1 MIIFIDSNI
10 LGQLCSP
17 NSTDDLAIL
26 ENWFERSLSRC
37 TVVSSMVCDYEV
49 RRGLLL
55 TQKQGIIASGLPLLD
70 DLHQLIDFLPVD
82 KTVWTLAVDIW
93 ARARAS
99 GQPTAG
105 ERNLDADMVI
115 CATWQ
120 DLATRYPGQE
130 VIIATTNIRHLS
142 RFANVTKWEDLSI

>member
-17 NSTDDLAIL
+17 KYTDDLAAL
-26 ENWFERSLSRC
+26 ENWFERSLIRY

-49 RRGLLL
+49 RWGLLL
-55 TQKQGIIASGLPLLD
+55 TQKQGLIASGLPLLD

-82 KTVWTLAVDIW
+82 RTVWNLAAEICAV
-93 ARARAS
+93 ARAS

-105 ERNLDADMVI
+105 DRNLDADMII

-120 DLATRYPGQE
+120 DLATRYPGQA
-130 VIIATTNIRHLS
+130 VVIATTNIRHYLS
-142 RFANVTKWEDLSI
+142 RFANVAKWEDL